1 MKLTVFQSDKGD
13 CLLLTG
19 GDDKTRVLID
29 GGMSRSYREH
39 VAAALGKIH
48 EDGGKLDVVYV
59 SHIDQD
65 HISGVLQLLD
75 DEVAWRAHEFQVRT
89 GNDEHPE
96 PKAPRPPA
104 VEEIWHNGFRDQLE
118 ENIGPI
124 AEMLAAS
131 ASVLSGGERV
141 GQQQLGAR
149 YQNLANG
156 VRDGL
161 ELGRRVRPE
170 QLGIPLNLPFGGKL
184 AVLAE
189 RPKRI
194 TRGSLRF
201 SLLAPR
207 QEDVEALREDWN
219 EWLADNQAALAR
231 LRAQMQADVERLGS
245 NEVEVL
251 ASALQLQ
258 ADELGDRSKVTT
270 PNLASLMFLVEEE
283 GKTVLLTG
291 DGHAREVLSGLEDAG
306 KLKLGQAIHVD
317 LLKVPH
323 HGSEFNL
330 DPEFCRRVTA
340 DDYIFCAN
348 GEHANPDLRVLE
360 LILDSRLEPASE
372 TASDDGASGDFRF
385 WFNSSSKA
393 DGADAEHM
401 VEVERLV
408 KARADES
415 DRFSFSFLA
424 DHFFELEI

>member
-19 GDDKTRVLID
+19 GDEKTRVLID
-29 GGMSRSYREH
+29 GGMSSSYREH
-39 VAAALGKIH
+39 VAATLGKVH
-48 EDGGKLDVVYV
+48 SDGGKLDVVYV

-65 HISGVLQLLD
+65 HISGVLALLD
-75 DEVAWRAHEFQVRT
+75 DEVAWRAHEFQLRT

-96 PKAPRPPA
+96 PKAPRPPV

-118 ENIGPI
+118 DNVGPI

-131 ASVLSGGERV
+131 ASVLSGGERA
-141 GQQQLGAR
+141 GQRELADG
-149 YQNLANG
+149 YQNLASG

-161 ELGRRVRPE
+161 ELGRRVSAE
-170 QLGIPLNLPFGGKL
+170 QLGIPLNPPFGGKL

-189 RPKRI
+189 KPKRI
-194 TRGSLRF
+194 QRGSLRF

-207 QEDVEALREDWN
+207 QEDVEALRETWN

-231 LRAQMQADVERLGS
+231 LRAQMQADIERLGT

-251 ASALQLQ
+251 RSSLQLQ

-283 GKTVLLTG
+283 GKSVLLTG

-306 KLKLGQAIHVD
+306 KLRPGETIHVEV
-317 LLKVPH
+317 LKVPH

-330 DPEFCRRVTA
+330 DTEFCRRVTA

-360 LILDSRLEPASE
+360 MILDSRLA
-372 TASDDGASGDFRF
+372 TASGTDSDEDAGGDFRF
-385 WFNSSSKA
+385 WFNSSSTV

-408 KARADES
+408 KERADES
-415 DRFSFSFLA
+415 ERFSFSFLT

>member
-1 MKLTVFQSDKGD
+1 VKLTVFQSDKGD

-29 GGMSRSYREH
+29 GGMSSSYREH
-39 VAAALGKIH
+39 VAPTLGKIH

-75 DEVAWRAHEFQVRT
+75 DEVAWRAHEFQLRT
-89 GNDEHPE
+89 GNDEHAE
-96 PKAPRPPA
+96 PKAPRPPV

-118 ENIGPI
+118 DNVGPI
-124 AEMLAAS
+124 EEMLAAS
-131 ASVLSGGERV
+131 ASVLSGGERAAH
-141 GQQQLGAR
+141 QQLAAS
-149 YQNLANG
+149 YQNLASG

-161 ELGRRVRPE
+161 ELGRRASAE
-170 QLGIPLNLPFGGKL
+170 QLGIPLNPPFGGKL
-184 AVLAE
+184 AVLADK
-189 RPKRI
+189 PKRI

-207 QEDVEALREDWN
+207 QEDVEALREIWN

-231 LRAQMQADVERLGS
+231 LRAQMQADIERLGS

-251 ASALQLQ
+251 CNALQLQ
-258 ADELGDRSKVTT
+258 ADELGDRSQVTT

-283 GKTVLLTG
+283 GKTLLLTG

-306 KLKLGQAIHVD
+306 KLKPGQTIHVD
-317 LLKVPH
+317 VLKVPH

-330 DPEFCRRVTA
+330 DAEFCRRVTA

-360 LILDSRLEPASE
+360 MILDSRLA
-372 TASDDGASGDFRF
+372 TATGADAGAGGAFRF
-385 WFNSSSKA
+385 WFNSSRA
-393 DGADAEHM
+393 VEGADAEHLG
-401 VEVERLV
+401 EVERLV
-408 KARADES
+408 KARASES
-415 DRFSFSFLA
+415 DRFSFSFLT

>member
-1 MKLTVFQSDKGD
+1 VKLTVFQSDKGD

-19 GDDKTRVLID
+19 GDGKTRVLID
-29 GGMSRSYREH
+29 GGMSSSYREH
-39 VAAALGKIH
+39 VAPTLGKIH
-48 EDGGKLDVVYV
+48 ADGGKLDVVYV

-96 PKAPRPPA
+96 PKAPRPPV

-118 ENIGPI
+118 ENVGPI
-124 AEMLAAS
+124 EEMLAAS

-141 GQQQLGAR
+141 EQQRLGAR
-149 YQNLANG
+149 YQNLASG

-170 QLGIPLNLPFGGKL
+170 QLGIPLNPPFGGKL
-184 AVLAE
+184 AVLAD

-194 TRGSLRF
+194 QRGSLRF

-207 QEDVEALREDWN
+207 QEDVEALRELWN
-219 EWLADNQAALAR
+219 EWLAENQAALAR
-231 LRAQMQADVERLGS
+231 LRAQMQADIERLGS

-251 ASALQLQ
+251 RNALQLQ
-258 ADELGDRSKVTT
+258 ADELGDRSQVTV

-283 GKTVLLTG
+283 GKALLLTG
-291 DGHAREVLSGLEDAG
+291 DGHTREVLSGLEDAG
-306 KLKLGQAIHVD
+306 KLRPGGTIHVD
-317 LLKVPH
+317 VLKVPH

-330 DPEFCRRVTA
+330 DPAFCRRVTA

-348 GEHANPDLRVLE
+348 GEHENPDLRVLE
-360 LILDSRLEPASE
+360 LILDSRLDSE
-372 TASDDGASGDFRF
+372 GETNPDDAAAGEFRF

-401 VEVERLV
+401 VAVERLV
-408 KARADES
+408 TARAKES
-415 DRFSFSFLA
+415 DRFSFSFLT